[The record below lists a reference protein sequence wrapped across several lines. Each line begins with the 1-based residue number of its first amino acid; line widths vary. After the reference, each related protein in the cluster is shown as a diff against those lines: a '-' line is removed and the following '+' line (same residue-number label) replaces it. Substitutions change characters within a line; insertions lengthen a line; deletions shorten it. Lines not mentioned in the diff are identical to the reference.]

1 MSKADGAKALKH
13 FTEGFNEANR
23 QLNPQLNP
31 SFEGGALLAIDQA
44 GIKAA
49 HAVRP
54 QGNPGFRALEFT
66 DARFTVP
73 QQKGWPKYFIANAA
87 SNRKNAAGRFT
98 RWFLV
103 FSRDGIDEKWRA
115 VYLATFPGNKAP
127 ELKTDRNG
135 YAEAVP
141 AGAGS
146 GLAVAPGELS
156 RSYADYLNTGK
167 GAVFAPGRE
176 TDGWRARRAK
186 DANRPGVRIMWD
198 DTAANYPPVSLRTKD
213 GGALVFFST
222 VYHQQKTVF
231 AGATITVSGA
241 LKGLLEGPPKK
252 TNRMGFTTVSGQT
265 VTVPPKS
272 AGGKVAVL
280 NRIEAKTSVR
290 PL

>member
-141 AGAGS
+141 AGADS